1 MATKTGQ
8 EAYKLLEFQP
18 QTVFLPN
25 SNDPARRVESV
36 DRREVHVNP
45 EMPRAVYNR
54 PEHTNGFREP
64 EYAHVPPRDH
74 WEHARHGPAYH
85 ENRGYD
91 QPLPGKSATNPVY
104 VLVPTNPGTAQ
115 MLEDSVY
122 ARCEPSKVMLDST
135 PSLHRKRII
144 ERERYIDRDA
154 KGCCTCWCWTIAF
167 VVILAILAVGAAV
180 TAIVVIKLNV
190 NGAAS
195 GSRQSVAVAGTHRPD
210 QDNRISFDV
219 ADTGDRRSLIIA
231 NTSGDPDSSLSDPL
245 FFPNGTDTLVTNIS
259 DVISVPSIAKWE
271 HLTTLQKLLIVLIRL
286 YNPQATNITDLSYK
300 KTGTEEIVTITFN
313 FTFPNQA
320 PAAAFDILPSDE
332 QHVNVTDDRHF
343 HAPDGHLSN
352 GTALDISQNTTS
364 PNTTAVEFDVLYR
377 NADGSE
383 SNVKL
388 MALVDPNTTTA
399 VTEPAVGFT
408 AAVLHPVDTPS
419 HVFHHPID
427 PGMAT
432 TVLPLDRLAFV
443 QSQHQAETAFN
454 NAKNAKELANELV
467 HNATELLHT

>member
-259 DVISVPSIAKWE
+259 DVIS
-271 HLTTLQKLLIVLIRL
+271 
-286 YNPQATNITDLSYK
+286 D
-300 KTGTEEIVTITFN
+300 
-313 FTFPNQA
+313 QA